1 MLAGC
6 DPGGP
11 GPVDTPPPEPP
22 PTELLPADPPPP
34 ERSEASRALS
44 VHYQRLQNDLLSQGL
59 LRGDGGGADAP
70 FTDTMLARNF
80 IRIALFDEYVT
91 DDGRIRAEQ
100 RISRLRRWQQPIR
113 MNVEVGATVPADQAA
128 RDRASIG
135 AYAARLSNLIGLPI
149 TQSPAESAN
158 YHVLIMNEDDRLASE
173 ARIRELAPGI
183 SDTTLR
189 ALIGMPRSTLCI
201 VVAFAEDGGYAY
213 TRALAVIRGEHPDVL
228 RLACIHEEIAQGL
241 GLANDH
247 PQVRPSIFND
257 DEEFGRLTNHDEL
270 LLRILY
276 DPRLRPGMTAAEA
289 APIAREIA
297 TELMGGPS

>member
-1 MLAGC
+1 MLAAC
-6 DPGGP
+6 DPVGP
-11 GPVDTPPPEPP
+11 GPADAPLPDPPPDIQPS
-22 PTELLPADPPPP
+22 DPPPP

-91 DDGRIRAEQ
+91 DDGSVRAEQ
-100 RISRLRRWQQPIR
+100 RISRLRRWEQPIR
-113 MNVEVGATVPADQAA
+113 MNVEIGATVPADQAA
-128 RDRASIG
+128 RDRASIA

-158 YHVLIMNEDDRLASE
+158 YHVLILNEDDRLASE
-173 ARIRELAPGI
+173 ARIRSLAPGI
-183 SDTTLR
+183 SDATLR
-189 ALIGMPRSTLCI
+189 ALMGLPRSTLCI
-201 VVAFAEDGGYAY
+201 VVAFAEDGGHAY
-213 TRALAVIRGEHPDVL
+213 TRALAIVRGEHPDVL

-257 DEEFGRLTNHDEL
+257 DEEFGRLTYHDEL
-270 LLRILY
+270 LLRMLY

-289 APIAREIA
+289 APIARQIA
-297 TELMGGPS
+297 TELMGGAS